1 MGIFGKTNKR
11 TVQNGATVIAQGT
24 CIVGGISTEG
34 TVHID
39 GKFEGVILEADII
52 SIGQSGEVIGDIKA
66 NNLIVSGLFDGKIDC
81 NEMHILAGGKVI
93 GEMKYNELIIE
104 ENGKFEGKGV
114 RKSSSLTSRYNEVEN
129 KISNIVISQ
138 SPQILNEKKPKKN
151 RQ

>member
-1 MGIFGKTNKR
+1 MGIFGKSNKR

-138 SPQILNEKKPKKN
+138 SPQILHEKKIKKN
-151 RQ
+151 KQ

>member
-138 SPQILNEKKPKKN
+138 SPQILHEKKSKKN
-151 RQ
+151 KQ